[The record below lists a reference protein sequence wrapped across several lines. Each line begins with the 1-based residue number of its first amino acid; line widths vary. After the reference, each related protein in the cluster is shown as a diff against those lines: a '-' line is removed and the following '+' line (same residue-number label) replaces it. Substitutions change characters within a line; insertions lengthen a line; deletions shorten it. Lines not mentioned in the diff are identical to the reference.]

1 MEFEEALKKLREH
14 YKRLKV
20 AKKKVIIIKPLPL
33 KKRKSGMQKR

>member
-14 YKRLKV
+14 YKRLED

-33 KKRKSGMQKR
+33 RKRKRRMQKR

>member
-14 YKRLKV
+14 YKRLED